1 MHVRPIHWAK
11 GVKYY
16 VATIILFIMS
26 TVLRDFMNE
35 EKNYLVHLMRNSRV
49 SKILDSD
56 TSLDDT
62 ILNDKDLAIDHEFVF
77 TIIE

>member
-16 VATIILFIMS
+16 VATVILFIMS
-26 TVLRDFMNE
+26 TVLGDFMNE

-49 SKILDSD
+49 SKILDIV
-56 TSLDDT
+56 
-62 ILNDKDLAIDHEFVF
+62 ILVLMIQFLMMKI
-77 TIIE
+77 